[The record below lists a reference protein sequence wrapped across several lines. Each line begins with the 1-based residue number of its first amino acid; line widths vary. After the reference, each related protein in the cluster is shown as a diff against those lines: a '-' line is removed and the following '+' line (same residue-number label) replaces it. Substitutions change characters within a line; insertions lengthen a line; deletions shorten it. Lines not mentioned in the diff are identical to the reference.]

1 MNIHL
6 AFSLNET
13 GSFGNGIIH
22 VVSSARYRLYIWLII
37 KLRKFLRLLDTL
49 SQKNYLL
56 RTIIKCNNM
65 FDTNI
70 LSRGYPTKLKIY
82 ENSRGWEDIQCIME
96 IPGGWGL

>member
-22 VVSSARYRLYIWLII
+22 VVSSVRYRLYIWLII